1 MSLPPR
7 PSIRFAASL
16 LTMMSSKPEPMAF
29 SIDSNASVKTPSVA
43 APPARL
49 ISWPRAERS

>member
-16 LTMMSSKPEPMAF
+16 LTMMSSKAEPMAF
-29 SIDSNASVKTPSVA
+29 SIEDSVSVKMPSAA

>member
-16 LTMMSSKPEPMAF
+16 LTMMSSKAEPIAF
-29 SIDSNASVKTPSVA
+29 SIDSSASVKIPSVA

>member
-1 MSLPPR
+1 MRSANR
-7 PSIRFAASL
+7 V
-16 LTMMSSKPEPMAF
+16 PMAF
-29 SIDSNASVKTPSVA
+29 SIEEKVSVTMPSVA